1 MLQCCISSSAF
12 WKGDS
17 WQKQSR
23 KSRNK
28 QNYLLKIYIFSS
40 LIVFKCLI
48 WWELN
53 KDYIFHNFKKSMSA
67 NVMHHVYCRLLDII
81 CTKVQGCVFSFFG
94 EKQQICLCDWW
105 CTKDLVKVLT
115 SVDKDEND
123 QKHQRSYYDYNNSNV
138 RNACSVNQTTIFQ
151 HYSSSQHWHPELSLL
166 ENVKGAVFKKFK
178 K

>member
-17 WQKQSR
+17 WQRRSR

-48 WWELN
+48 WWELS

-81 CTKVQGCVFSFFG
+81 CTKVQGCFFFFFWIKAANMFVWLMMYKGFSESSYVCRQG
-94 EKQQICLCDWW
+94 WKRPETPTQLLWLQQFQRQKCLQR
-105 CTKDLVKVLT
+105 KPNNNFPALFIIPALT
-115 SVDKDEND
+115 SRTVFVGKCE
-123 QKHQRSYYDYNNSNV
+123 RSS
-138 RNACSVNQTTIFQ
+138 F
-151 HYSSSQHWHPELSLL
+151 
-166 ENVKGAVFKKFK
+166 
-178 K
+178 